1 MGTGKIITIIG
12 FTLIFFY
19 IIIQI
24 LKFYEIGPDVYGVYL
39 AFYLFLMLSV
49 LVLPSTYPHLVGIV
63 APLAPQPQAVAGAY
77 EMLNQAQPIS
87 NITMIGGFNSKL

>member
-24 LKFYEIGPDVYGVYL
+24 LKFYEIGSDVYGVYL

-63 APLAPQPQAVAGAY
+63 APLAPQAVGAS
-77 EMLNQAQPIS
+77 EMLSANQTQPIS
-87 NITMIGGFNSKL
+87 DITMVGGKL